1 MSESNKDTAI
11 VIGKIVL
18 ISVVAALL
26 LGVTYVPTSAQLK
39 INEENSKKEILGA
52 LIPEANNNF
61 EAVYGDTVDVDG
73 NPIVL
78 YYRALDP
85 SGNIIGY
92 AFFKEQAGAQGQIV
106 VAGGVD
112 STFTTFRGMDV
123 LSHEETPGLGAK
135 IVDDSF
141 QSQFINIPIA
151 SLGLTSAGGS
161 IDSITGATISS
172 QAVVDAL
179 NTKISEIEEAEE

>member
-1 MSESNKDTAI
+1 MSDSNKDTI
-11 VIGKIVL
+11 VVIGKLVL
-18 ISVVAALL
+18 ISVMAALL
-26 LGVTYVPTSAQLK
+26 LGLTYVPTSEQLK

-61 EAVYGDTVDVDG
+61 EPVYGDEVNDEGD
-73 NPIVL
+73 PIVI
-78 YYRALDP
+78 YYRALDS

-92 AFFKEQAGAQGQIV
+92 AFFQNQAGAQGPLV

-112 STFTTFRGMDV
+112 STFGTLRGMDV

-135 IVDDSF
+135 IVDDPF
-141 QSQFINIPIA
+141 QGQFVDIPVS
-151 SLGLTSAGGS
+151 SLGLTSSGGS

-172 QAVVDAL
+172 QAVIDAL
-179 NTKISEIEEAEE
+179 NTKIIEIEGAEG